1 MIKKG
6 SWVVVEATTKYSEKS
21 YPAAKWIGRWGKGRF
36 SVAVLLEDAPHKGTL
51 DVINVQTFYGEED
64 TIYDFNIVGKIV
76 NPRMY

>member
-6 SWVVVEATTKYSEKS
+6 SWIVVEAVLGYQKRS
-21 YPAAKWIGRWGKGRF
+21 YPAANWIDKRGGGRF
-36 SVAVLLEDAPHKGTL
+36 SVAVLLEDAPRQGTL
-51 DVINVQTFYGEED
+51 DVINVRTFYGEED